1 MLLLFINHY
10 PVQLHTLDDTYIDY
24 LSLEMQYSKS
34 FFSVIVNSMIG
45 IQFSTI
51 LTQFVPLIFSHP

>member
-34 FFSVIVNSMIG
+34 FFSVILNSMI

-51 LTQFVPLIFSHP
+51 LPQVVPLIFSHP